1 MTTTTSTSAFRPRL
15 FTPGDWNA
23 FFGFGTNILT
33 NMLTLTILLRFVI
46 KMPELDRFRPYPAG
60 SRPDDVPLNLLLC
73 VPGLPARQADRSQRR
88 LRAALRHQRAAHVHR
103 HFRDHAADRA
113 KDP

>member
-1 MTTTTSTSAFRPRL
+1 MTTTTSTAGFQPKL

-46 KMPELDRFRPYPAG
+46 KMPDSDCVRPHPACR
-60 SRPDDVPLNLLLC
+60 RPDVVPVDVLLR
-73 VPGLPARQADRSQRR
+73 VSRLPARQKEP
-88 LRAALRHQRAAHVHR
+88 AAAMFARCRPA
-103 HFRDHAADRA
+103 
-113 KDP
+113 